1 MMKGKALVGVVLLGV
16 TVAVTLIAV
25 AAPSRGR
32 TTMEFSKKKNVPVV
46 SDVRAF
52 KESPRIET
60 PATEGYDKYY
70 VKKTL
75 AELKVG
81 TGPND
86 ISFDLGRDPKDFTDP
101 GLPGN
106 ISVGPNGEVYV
117 NDPLNRRILVLDAA
131 GTVARTIQLPIM
143 ESETMGDFG
152 VDESGYIYG
161 LTGSVDGRIGQHLI
175 VLDPSGT
182 KVTGK
187 AALHEA
193 HELTVLG
200 DGVVLVGDKTLP
212 EEGDNLRFREFDR
225 QGNATSGQEQHNWDL
240 NVYAHRFRDTT
251 VRFERAGGTIDSPQ
265 YSLEISKKNGAVKR
279 FQFIP
284 EKAPGEVF
292 HSLMPLGFDAAGR
305 YYFLSKV
312 APEGN
317 VLVSMPEDQRH
328 AATRT
333 VVYVFDPS
341 TGRGVKSVRLEPDVA
356 RIGATEDRFAVGLDG
371 AIYQAQVP
379 SVAGDENPLP
389 SGIRILKYSPK
400 P

>member
-1 MMKGKALVGVVLLGV
+1 MKTKGKALIGVGLLGL

-25 AAPSRGR
+25 ATPSRSR

-46 SDVRAF
+46 SDVRSF
-52 KESPRIET
+52 KEAPRIQI
-60 PATEGYDKYY
+60 PVTEGYDKHY
-70 VKKTL
+70 VKKVL
-75 AELKVG
+75 AHLKVG

-86 ISFDLGRDPKDFTDP
+86 IGFDLGGLDPKEFTDP
-101 GLPGN
+101 GLDGK

-117 NDPLNRRILVLDAA
+117 NDLLNRRILVLDA
-131 GTVARTIQLPIM
+131 GGRVARTIQIP
-143 ESETMGDFG
+143 SDFGVGDFG

-161 LTGSVDGRIGQHLI
+161 LTGSADGRQYLI
-175 VLDPSGT
+175 VLDPSGN

-200 DGVVLVGDKTLP
+200 DGMVLVGDKTLP
-212 EEGDNLRFREFDR
+212 EEGDNLRFRVFDR
-225 QGNATSGQEQHNWDL
+225 QGNVISGQEQHNRDL
-240 NVYAHRFRDTT
+240 NVYAHRYRDAT

-265 YSLEISKKNGAVKR
+265 YSLEVSRKDGTVKR

-284 EKAPGEVF
+284 EKGLGEVF
-292 HSLMPLGFDAAGR
+292 HALHPLGFDGAGR

-312 APEGN
+312 GPESN
-317 VLVSMPEDQRH
+317 VLVSMSEDERY
-328 AATRT
+328 AAIRV
-333 VVYVFDPS
+333 VVYVFDLS
-341 TGRGVKSVRLEPDVA
+341 TGRVIKSVRLEPDVA

-389 SGIRILKYSPK
+389 SGIKVLKYSPK